1 MGSSSNKSLGWVA
14 TARPSSKMRCSPCE
28 SSLAGSCARSCK
40 PNSCNT
46 AMACAVKVF
55 SDCTGRQK
63 EKLLPLRACTDS
75 ATLSSTVKDLNKRVI

>member
-1 MGSSSNKSLGWVA
+1 
-14 TARPSSKMRCSPCE
+14 
-28 SSLAGSCARSCK
+28 
-40 PNSCNT
+40 
-46 AMACAVKVF
+46 MACAVKVF